1 VKASR
6 RLERGY
12 EHLDAPER
20 FRLLVAAEA
29 CADDAEVERLLR
41 SCSRRAFQLPDPA
54 FTDRVDG
61 AYEVTIAVVSE
72 LYAIGGRLAA
82 IDAVDQMARIL
93 FAAAAD
99 EAEFVAFRITNAT
112 QPAVRRAVRRERGR
126 LRKFVRHLRRAL
138 LNDGATVAHAFA
150 VVCRDELEV
159 DPEAM
164 VAAAAAPFAGL
175 FAYFFAQA
183 PDTDAVDALRSE
195 LADRWRVGIGER
207 QRNDVPEKGT

>member
-1 VKASR
+1 VKAGR
-6 RLERGY
+6 QLERGY

-20 FRLLVAAEA
+20 FRLLLAAEA
-29 CADDAEVERLLR
+29 RADTAEVERLLR
-41 SCSRRAFQLPDPA
+41 SSPRRTFNVRDPA
-54 FTDRVDG
+54 VTDRIER
-61 AYEVTIAVVSE
+61 AHEVTIAVVSE

-82 IDAVDQMARIL
+82 IDAVDGMARLL
-93 FAAAAD
+93 FSAAAD

-150 VVCRDELEV
+150 AVCRDELEV

-164 VAAAAAPFAGL
+164 VAAAAAPFADL
-175 FAYFFAQA
+175 FAYFFALA

-195 LADRWRVGIGER
+195 LADGWRIGIGER
-207 QRNDVPEKGT
+207 QRNDDPEKGT